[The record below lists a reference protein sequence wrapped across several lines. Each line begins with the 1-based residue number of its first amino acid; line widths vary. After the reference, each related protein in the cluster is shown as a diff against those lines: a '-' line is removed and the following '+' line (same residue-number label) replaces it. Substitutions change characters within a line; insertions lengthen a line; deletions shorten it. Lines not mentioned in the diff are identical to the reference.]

1 MIIFF
6 LISEIQNRPSYEF
19 SALWIANTDPS
30 VNDALKFI
38 RVILND
44 NAVYNANTG
53 EFKAHVDGTYLF
65 TANVCVERNKY
76 LKLQFLAGETVIGG
90 FISGDVD
97 WRSCT
102 ASTAISQLQKGQ
114 IVNVVVVER
123 HGNGNIVVNSDTGYL
138 SSFAG
143 TLLKQ

>member
-1 MIIFF
+1 MINLF
-6 LISEIQNRPSYEF
+6 LFSEIQNRPSYAF
-19 SALWIANTDPS
+19 SALWIENTDPS
-30 VNDALKFI
+30 VNDALKFT
-38 RVILND
+38 RVLLND

-53 EFKAHVDGTYLF
+53 EFMAPVGGTYLF
-65 TANVCVERNKY
+65 TANVCVQSKKY
-76 LKLQFLAGETVIGG
+76 LKLQFLAGDTVIGA

-97 WRSCT
+97 WYLCA

-114 IVNVVVVER
+114 IVKLVVIER
-123 HGNGNIVVNSDTGYL
+123 HGSGNIVHNDNIGYL